1 MGLEV
6 EVDRMFEKVGSI
18 GCEGEEEI
26 AWFGRDIVWESFDRS
41 LSVSYFPR
49 GLEIWQML

>member
-1 MGLEV
+1 MGLKLNEW
-6 EVDRMFEKVGSI
+6 ENAK
-18 GCEGEEEI
+18 GEEEI
-26 AWFGRDIVWESFDRS
+26 AWFRSDIMDEYFDRS